1 MEFWGD
7 TMGMGGDLVTVTMH
21 DQLYSHGDSDPMK
34 RWVKNTNSYQH
45 GIGDNQFHTMGW
57 LWEEGSLTTY
67 LDGKELMK
75 QEWGGDDGTP
85 EFQVLKGDLGEK
97 PFTVTDKYSY
107 PFTIS
112 GAYGWE
118 MEVDYLTIWQK

>member
-21 DQLYSHGDSDPMK
+21 DQFYAHGDSDPMK
-34 RWVKNTNSYQH
+34 RWVKNTESYYH
-45 GIGDNQFHTMGW
+45 GIGDNQWHTMGW

-67 LDGKELMK
+67 LDGKFLMQQK
-75 QEWGGDDGTP
+75 WGGDDGDP
-85 EFQVLKGDLGEK
+85 KLQVLKGDLGEK
-97 PFTVTDKYSY
+97 PFTVTDKYTY

-118 MEVDYLTIWQK
+118 MEVDYLNVWQK